1 MWCKIQVLSPLIQTW
16 HIIMSHIKEQI
27 QSHSVNFNTH
37 MKSNLIE
44 MLSKCCRM
52 YWVLSKKLI
61 WKYFI
66 WWCKIWVLHH
76 ILIKF
81 GLKEKKKKKKKK
93 KPQNLLSRLFFTRY
107 YTLRSTTNT
116 LKKSIKNQNW
126 LREYVIFKTD
136 WESTSSSTITLI
148 ILHR

>member
-61 WKYFI
+61 WKSFI

-81 GLKEKKKKKKKK
+81 GLKEKKKKKNYKIYSQDYSSLGITHYAVLQTLWKKA
-93 KPQNLLSRLFFTRY
+93 SRT
-107 YTLRSTTNT
+107 
-116 LKKSIKNQNW
+116 KNW